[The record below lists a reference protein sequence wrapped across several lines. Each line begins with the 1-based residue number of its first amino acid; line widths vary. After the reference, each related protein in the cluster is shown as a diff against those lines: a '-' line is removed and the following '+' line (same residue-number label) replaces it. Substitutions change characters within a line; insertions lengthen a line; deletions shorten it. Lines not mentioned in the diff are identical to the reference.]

1 MSYESVGNGGHV
13 HISLWKVNGV
23 DKPFNIV
30 GDPSTEYLMT
40 PFFQKFMAGIK
51 YHFPALT
58 QFMAPTHNSI
68 RRLVESGHWAG
79 NFIKWGYDNK
89 EAVLRIPCRVPKG
102 EKGLSHD
109 TAGGQAA
116 PTWNLRH
123 STTPQIS
130 F

>member
-68 RRLVESGHWAG
+68 RRLVESGHWEG
-79 NFIKWGYDNK
+79 NFIVWGYDNK
-89 EAVLRIPCRVPKG
+89 EAASPVQFPRERRVF
-102 EKGLSHD
+102 LMIQR
-109 TAGGQAA
+109 GGRLHQ
-116 PTWNLRH
+116 PGT
-123 STTPQIS
+123 
-130 F
+130 